1 MELYDY
7 NIEDLKK
14 IWASK
19 EKRQHAQLVILT
31 AIGKSSEVTIAQAHT
46 ILAEL
51 DEILVDKDEDKTRRG
66 DPAI

>member
-19 EKRQHAQLVILT
+19 SKRQHAQLVILT
-31 AIGKSSEVTIAQAHT
+31 AIGRTSEVTIAQAHE

-51 DEILVDKDEDKTRRG
+51 DEILVDKEEEKHRKG
-66 DPAI
+66 DPAM

>member
-19 EKRQHAQLVILT
+19 SKRQHAQLVILT
-31 AIGKSSEVTIAQAHT
+31 AIGKSSEVTIAQAHA

-51 DEILVDKDEDKTRRG
+51 DEILIEKEEDTTRKG
-66 DPAI
+66 DRAI

>member
-14 IWASK
+14 IWVSK
-19 EKRQHAQLVILT
+19 QKRQHAQLVILT
-31 AIGKSSEVTIAQAHT
+31 AIGRTSEVTIAQAHA

-51 DEILVDKDEDKTRRG
+51 DDILVDKDEEKQIKG
-66 DPAI
+66 DRAI

>member
-1 MELYDY
+1 MELFDY

-14 IWASK
+14 VWSSK
-19 EKRQHAQLVILT
+19 AKRQHAQLVIMT
-31 AIGKSSEVTIAQAHT
+31 AIGRTTEVTIAQADA

-51 DEILVDKDEDKTRRG
+51 DDILIDKEEEKARKG

>member
-7 NIEDLKK
+7 NIEDMKR

-19 EKRQHAQLVILT
+19 TKRQHVQIVILT
-31 AIGKSSEVTIAQAHT
+31 AIGRTSEVTVAQAHA

-51 DEILVDKDEDKTRRG
+51 DEILLDKEEDKPKQG
-66 DPAI
+66 DPAL

>member
-7 NIEDLKK
+7 NVEDLKK

-19 EKRQHAQLVILT
+19 DKRQHAQLVIMT
-31 AIGKSSEVTIAQAHT
+31 AIGKSSEVTIAQAHA

-51 DEILVDKDEDKTRRG
+51 DEILIDKEEDTTRKG
-66 DPAI
+66 DRAI